1 LKPSQPNARLRAPN
15 GMTLVEMMVATTITL
30 IIMGIVAQLFGILGQ
45 GVTES
50 RASMEMRSSLRAVA
64 QRLRL
69 DLGGATVK
77 TLPPVAPEAEQG
89 YLEIVE
95 GLATETA
102 AALVADCDD
111 VLMFTTR
118 SVGEPFVGL
127 FTDATGPSTISSPVA
142 EVAWF
147 CQPTGAVIDGQQLHT
162 LYRRQLLVVE
172 YVGRAPFLP
181 GNSYSGAIPGIYDS
195 FDLSLRDESGVLIP
209 NSLRDLTKRENR
221 FFHKTVP
228 SVNYETLFPFDAYNP
243 VTNPTAAST
252 APYFS
257 GAFPPTS
264 TRAGQDVI
272 LENVVAFDVK
282 VFAPAAVLNATSA
295 TATGEYVD
303 LTGTPSVTAPGKK
316 LSLPTYD
323 TWSLHYEFNGIDE
336 DRDGSID
343 EGTNGLDDDSDG
355 VADEEDER
363 ETNPPIRQP
372 LRGIEIRIRC
382 YEPSSRQI
390 RQVTVRHTF
399 VPH

>member
-1 LKPSQPNARLRAPN
+1 MKPSPTDARLRVRN
-15 GMTLVEMMVATTITL
+15 GMTLVEMLVATTITL

-50 RASMEMRSSLRAVA
+50 RASMEMRSALRAVA

-69 DLGGATVK
+69 DLGGVTAK
-77 TLPPVAPEAEQG
+77 TLPPIAPEAEQG

-95 GLATETA
+95 GPATETA
-102 AALVADCDD
+102 TALVGDCDD

-127 FTDATGPSTISSPVA
+127 YTDVSGPSTISSPVA

-147 CQPTGAVIDGQQLHT
+147 CEPTGRVINGQQLHT
-162 LYRRQLLVVE
+162 LCRRQLLVVE
-172 YVGRAPFLP
+172 YVGRNPFLP
-181 GNSYSGAIPGIYDS
+181 SNSFSGAIPGIYDS
-195 FDLSLRDESGVLIP
+195 FDLSLRNENGDLIP

-221 FFHKTVP
+221 FLHKTVP
-228 SVNYETLFPFDAYNP
+228 SVDYETLFPFDPYP
-243 VTNPTAAST
+243 AAATT

-257 GAFPPTS
+257 GALAVP
-264 TRAGQDVI
+264 RAGQDVI
-272 LENVVAFDVK
+272 LENVLAFDVK
-282 VFAPAAVLNATSA
+282 VFEPSATLNAVGA

-303 LTGTPSVTAPGKK
+303 LTLTAPVTAPVIGITPKT

-323 TWSLHYEFNGIDE
+323 TWSTHYEFNGIDE
-336 DRDGSID
+336 DGDGLID
-343 EGTNGLDDDSDG
+343 EGTNGLDDDGDG

-363 ETNPPIRQP
+363 ETFAPIAQP
-372 LRGIEIRIRC
+372 LRGIEVRIRC